1 MNTVPSIRADTY
13 QGLTDDQQWRT
24 RRLVCGHADD
34 LADAVTLL
42 DILGL
47 LPPPTP
53 KDPDDA

>member
-13 QGLTDDQQWRT
+13 QGPTDDQQWRA

-42 DILGL
+42 DMLGL

-53 KDPDDA
+53 KDPR